1 MSLARSFIK
10 GPRFAFHHKEQFMAC
25 ERCVFG
31 TGKHTCVTSGV
42 KSRKRSK
49 PLAVP
54 SVETVNE
61 ATSLSVIVKRRE
73 P

>member
-1 MSLARSFIK
+1 
-10 GPRFAFHHKEQFMAC
+10 MAC